1 MRRGRN
7 RAGFDAWSSSE
18 AIRHKLETKRDFG
31 TALKGQLES
40 RRRYLG
46 DTDAQDSADSGAQ
59 AMC

>member
-7 RAGFDAWSSSE
+7 RAGFDEWSSSE

-40 RRRYLG
+40 RRYLG
-46 DTDAQDSADSGAQ
+46 VTDAQDSADSGAQ